1 MREVIYTSEQNTT
14 LIMPA
19 SDTHATTGL
28 KVVTLPGKGGA
39 PKGAIN
45 IFSPEGNL
53 EGVLNAELITAFRT
67 ALAAMVPFVW
77 HGLREGRES
86 EVLVFGAGKQAEWH
100 VRLVLLLAGER
111 VKRVTVVNRGRKGVE
126 KLWGELAE
134 VDKAYPDVELV
145 YRSREDADFGNDQL
159 KEVVSAADAVFCCT
173 PSTEPLFTGDYLQGT
188 KRRFISCI
196 GSYKPHMQ
204 EIDST
209 TLLLGGKILV
219 DSKEACLKEA
229 GELIIAGVQEEQL
242 IEIGELDIQTSLDGK
257 TAGGEGHTVFKCV
270 GMGIMDLVV
279 GRELLNIAGEKGVGV
294 KIDEF

>member
-14 LIMPA
+14 LFMPA
-19 SDTHATTGL
+19 SDTHTITGL

-45 IFSPEGNL
+45 IFAPEGEL

-67 ALAAMVPFVW
+67 ALAAMLPFVW

-100 VRLVLLLAGER
+100 VRLVLLLVGER
-111 VKRVTVVNRGRKGVE
+111 VRRVTVVNRGRKSLD
-126 KLWGELAE
+126 KLRGELGE
-134 VDKAYPDVELV
+134 VAKAYPDVELV
-145 YRSREDADFGNDQL
+145 YRSREDADFGDEQL
-159 KEVVSAADAVFCCT
+159 RDVVSAADAMFCCT
-173 PSTEPLFTGDYLQGT
+173 PTTVPLFTRDYLQGT

-229 GELIIAGVQEEQL
+229 GELIMAGVQEEQL
-242 IEIGELDIQTSLDGK
+242 LEIGELDIQGSL
-257 TAGGEGHTVFKCV
+257 EGNTPGTEGNTVFKCV

-279 GRELLNIAGEKGVGV
+279 GRELLNIAAEKGVGV